1 MDSVTKIFAES
12 APSMV
17 NNAVVNVIAV
27 ICGLA
32 VLVFACM
39 ATSGL
44 DLSLG
49 FF

>member
-1 MDSVTKIFAES
+1 MDNVAKIFAEA
-12 APSMV
+12 APSASHKLIV
-17 NNAVVNVIAV
+17 NTLAV

-44 DLSLG
+44 DMSAG